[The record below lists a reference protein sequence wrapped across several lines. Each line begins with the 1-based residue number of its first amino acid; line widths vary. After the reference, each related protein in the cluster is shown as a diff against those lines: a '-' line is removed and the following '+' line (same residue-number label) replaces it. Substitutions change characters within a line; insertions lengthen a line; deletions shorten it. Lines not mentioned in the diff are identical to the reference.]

1 MGNERLE
8 STKQTLRSAGFRVET
23 GYSGDVPMTLSETVA
38 AVNLTGFDG
47 VTGKEKIT
55 VTILTPRTAGL
66 EECQNRAMQAASALA
81 SGYSFDRWKY
91 DELLDCFA
99 IEVTAQLPAAQD
111 PQLEVL
117 LGDQQVQYVTGFTA
131 RQAAGRRLIGAMGS
145 GEPSGVTPG
154 SGGWILELKQTLPD
168 TAPEPEQV
176 EEPFALTVR
185 RGGFSQVFTGCCWS
199 EYGAEYVLGGVQ
211 VIRKGLAL
219 SREVG

>member
-8 STKQTLRSAGFRVET
+8 KTKQTLRSAGFRVES
-23 GYSGDVPMTLSETVA
+23 GYSGNAPMAISETVA

-47 VTGKEKIT
+47 GTGKEKIT

-66 EECQNRAMQAASALA
+66 EECQNRAMEAASALA
-81 SGYSFDRWKY
+81 CGYSFDRWKY

-99 IEVTAQLPAAQD
+99 IEVTAQNQSAHNS
-111 PQLEVL
+111 QLEVF

-131 RQAAGRRLIGAMGS
+131 RQTSERRLIGAMGAE
-145 GEPSGVTPG
+145 EPSGITPG
-154 SGGWILELKQTLPD
+154 SGGWTLELKQTLPNS
-168 TAPEPEQV
+168 ASEPEQS
-176 EEPFALTVR
+176 EEPFILTVR
-185 RGGFSQVFTGCCWS
+185 RGGFSQVFSGCCWS
-199 EYGAEYVLGGVQ
+199 EYGAEYVPGGVQ